1 MRPPRI
7 ELSAAPE
14 ATPAIQAIGVGAS
27 VERIGKSGTI
37 LQTEKKLR
45 AEHSE
50 ARFVEK
56 ILEPCL
62 DVGLLGHLGVCKH
75 SSAAALPR
83 FGEPRSSLLKDFP
96 RLFQLLLY
104 FVHHPDRFLRWGGSR

>member
-62 DVGLLGHLGVCKH
+62 DVGLLGHLGVLLIRCG
-75 SSAAALPR
+75 AAPIRRA
-83 FGEPRSSLLKDFP
+83 S
-96 RLFQLLLY
+96 Q
-104 FVHHPDRFLRWGGSR
+104 